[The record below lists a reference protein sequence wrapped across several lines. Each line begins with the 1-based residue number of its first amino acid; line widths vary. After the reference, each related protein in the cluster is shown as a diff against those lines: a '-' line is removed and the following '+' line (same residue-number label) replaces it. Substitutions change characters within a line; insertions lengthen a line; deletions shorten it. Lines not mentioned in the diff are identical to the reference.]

1 MRARPRKA
9 ISGYGT
15 LGRNA
20 MQHRQTT
27 FIFAGTAALGLMLA
41 GAAPAIADTDRSM
54 GEPVAV
60 GMTAGTTHTTVAR
73 DEERDRRIPDESCP
87 A

>member
-1 MRARPRKA
+1 MRHA
-9 ISGYGT
+9 
-15 LGRNA
+15 
-20 MQHRQTT
+20 HTT
-27 FIFAGTAALGLMLA
+27 ITAAGAAALGLMLA
-41 GAAPAIADTDRSM
+41 GAAPAIAETDRWM

-60 GMTAGTTHTTVAR
+60 GMTAGTTPTTVAR